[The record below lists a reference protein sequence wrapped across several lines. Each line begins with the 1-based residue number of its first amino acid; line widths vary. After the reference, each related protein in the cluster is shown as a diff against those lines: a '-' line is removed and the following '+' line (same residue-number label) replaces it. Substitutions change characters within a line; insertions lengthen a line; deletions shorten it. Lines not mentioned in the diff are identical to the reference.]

1 MPIIHIRRMIRGG
14 KMLRGLYT
22 AVSAM
27 QVTEKKID
35 VTANNIANVNT
46 TSFKKDVVISET
58 FPEVLLQKINGKLPS
73 EAFSM
78 APIDVQKDGEAY
90 QLSSDRGLF
99 TVKSP
104 LGLSYN
110 REIGFALDE
119 SGYLKTYSR
128 NGLGDIDTSQG
139 NLVLDSNGKA
149 ILIEGNSFEV
159 TTAGQVVSNGQ
170 VVANLINRGTINTIG
185 TINGGLRISKVDT
198 DFSQGS
204 LEETG
209 NDLDL
214 AIQGKGFFKV
224 LTPKGEMYTRNGNFT
239 INTNG
244 EIVTAEG
251 YYLSGEYGSILA
263 EGRDFTLSES
273 GALILNDQVVDRIE
287 IVDIANLSVLR
298 KYGEGYFQ
306 VTEGGTLETQP
317 FNGKVLQGFLES
329 SNVNSIKEM
338 VEMISNFRS
347 YESNQK
353 IVKAYDDI
361 LQRAVNDIG
370 ILK

>member
-1 MPIIHIRRMIRGG
+1 
-14 KMLRGLYT
+14 MLRGLYT

-27 QVTEKKID
+27 QTTEKKID

-58 FPEVLLQKINGKLPS
+58 FPEVLLQKINGKISS

-78 APIDVQKDGEAY
+78 APINIQKDGEAY

-104 LGLSYN
+104 LGISYN

-128 NGLGDIDTSQG
+128 NGIGAVDTSQG
-139 NLVLDSNGKA
+139 NLVLDSNGRG
-149 ILIEGNSFEV
+149 IIIEGDTFEV
-159 TTAGQVVSNGQ
+159 TPAGQVVSNGQ

-185 TINGGLRISKVDT
+185 TINGGLRISKIDT
-198 DFSQGS
+198 DFTQGT

-209 NDLDL
+209 NDLDFAL
-214 AIQGKGFFKV
+214 QGRGFFKV

-244 EIVTAEG
+244 ELVTTEG
-251 YYLSGEYGSILA
+251 YYIAGQYGSILA
-263 EGRDFTLSES
+263 EGRDFSISEH
-273 GALILNDQVVDRIE
+273 GDIILNNEIIDKIE
-287 IVDIANLSVLR
+287 ILDITNLSALR

-306 VTEGGTLETQP
+306 LAEGETLQAQA
-317 FNGKVLQGFLES
+317 FGGKMLQGFLES
-329 SNVNSIKEM
+329 SNVNPIKEM
-338 VEMISNFRS
+338 VDMINSFRT

-353 IVKAYDDI
+353 VVKAYDDI

-370 ILK
+370 VLK

>member
-1 MPIIHIRRMIRGG
+1 
-14 KMLRGLYT
+14 MLRGLYT

-27 QVTEKKID
+27 QTTEKKID

-58 FPEVLLQKINGKLPS
+58 FPEVLLQKINGKIPS

-78 APIDVQKDGEAY
+78 TPIDIQKDGEAY

-104 LGLSYN
+104 LGISYN

-128 NGLGDIDTSQG
+128 NGMGAVDTSQG
-139 NLVLDSNGKA
+139 NLVLDSNGRA
-149 ILIEGNSFEV
+149 ILIEGDSFEV

-170 VVANLINRGTINTIG
+170 VVANLINRGTVNTIG
-185 TINGGLRISKVDT
+185 TINGGLRISKIDT
-198 DFSQGS
+198 DFSQGT

-209 NDLDL
+209 NDLDFAL
-214 AIQGKGFFKV
+214 QGRGFFKV

-244 EIVTAEG
+244 ELVTTEG
-251 YYLSGEYGSILA
+251 YYLAGQYGSILA
-263 EGRDFTLSES
+263 EGRDFSISEH
-273 GALILNDQVVDRIE
+273 GDIILNNEMIDKIE
-287 IVDIANLSVLR
+287 ILDITNLSALR

-306 VTEGGTLETQP
+306 LAEGETLQTQA
-317 FNGKVLQGFLES
+317 FSGKVLQGFLES
-329 SNVNSIKEM
+329 SNVNPIKEM
-338 VEMISNFRS
+338 VDMINSFRT

-353 IVKAYDDI
+353 VVKAYDDI

-370 ILK
+370 VLK